1 MNLARGIAIACVLAL
16 IVAGGLWW
24 TLKDANTKH
33 VTAFFPRTVGL
44 YEGSSVRVLGIEV
57 GEVQAITPQGDRV
70 KVEMT
75 YNRKTNVPANAKAVI
90 ISPSLVS
97 GRYVQLLPVYQNG
110 PELDDGAVIP
120 LSRTAVPLG
129 FDSLT
134 ESLDQVAESL
144 GPEGANSQGELSRLL
159 NTLASNFGGNGKMLH
174 ETITKLSQASKT
186 LSENKGDLFA
196 TVRNLAD
203 FTTTL
208 AGADQKVR
216 TFSRKLAQVS
226 DFLAGERKD
235 LAATVDQLGVALKSV
250 RQFIENNNEALESNV
265 NKLASVTQ
273 VLVEQRSALAEILS
287 VAPVGLSNLVDTYNA
302 SSGTLDA
309 RPLFNELTRPPLYMV
324 CNLLAKGLNQV
335 QGPLG
340 KACGEVSSIVNKFA
354 PLPSVAQTLHALQQ
368 GKLPPL
374 PLPLIGGTAT
384 GTVPKGTV
392 PKGGDQ

>member
-1 MNLARGIAIACVLAL
+1 MNLTRGIAIACVLAL
-16 IVAGGLWW
+16 LVAGGLWW

-33 VTAFFPRTVGL
+33 VTAFFPTTVGL
-44 YEGSSVRVLGIEV
+44 YENSSVRVLGIEV
-57 GEVQAITPQGDRV
+57 GEVQTITPQGDRV

-75 YNRKTNVPANAKAVI
+75 YDRKISVPADAKAVI
-90 ISPSLVS
+90 ISPSLVA
-97 GRYVQLLPVYQNG
+97 GRYVQLLPTYESG
-110 PELDDGAVIP
+110 PELNDGAVIP
-120 LSRTAVPLG
+120 LNRTAVPLG
-129 FDSLT
+129 YDSLT

-144 GPEGANSQGELSRLL
+144 GPEGANSDGELSRLL
-159 NTLASNFGGNGKMLH
+159 DTLASNFGGNGRMLH

-186 LSENKGDLFA
+186 LSENQGDLFA

-203 FTTTL
+203 FTSTL
-208 AGADQKVR
+208 AGADQQVR

-250 RQFIENNNEALESNV
+250 RQFVENNNEALKSNV
-265 NKLASVTQ
+265 DKLASVTQ

-287 VAPVGLSNLVDTYNA
+287 VAPVALSNLVDTYNGA
-302 SSGTLDA
+302 SGTLDA
-309 RPLFNELTRPPLYMV
+309 RPVLNELTQPPLYMV
-324 CNLLAKGLNQV
+324 CNLLAKGVNQV

-340 KACGEVSSIVNKFA
+340 QACSEVSSIMNQFA

-374 PLPLIGGTAT
+374 PLPLIGDTAT
-384 GTVPKGTV
+384 GML